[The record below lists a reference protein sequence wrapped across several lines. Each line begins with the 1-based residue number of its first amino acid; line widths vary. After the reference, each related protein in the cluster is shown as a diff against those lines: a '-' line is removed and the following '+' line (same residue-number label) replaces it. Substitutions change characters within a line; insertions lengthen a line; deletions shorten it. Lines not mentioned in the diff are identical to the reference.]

1 MILHR
6 KLAVL
11 FLAASL
17 SGSLLA
23 QGTAPVDDET
33 IFAAVEAA
41 LHGAP
46 SLAGADIEVTTRDGA
61 VTLSGSAATM
71 ENIATAGRLAA
82 HVRGVSAVYNKI
94 RVANRPSRA
103 WFSTDGMSAQ
113 APATRKGLA
122 LALGAWLL
130 CAGAFAEAQL
140 LAPAPVPPD
149 AMMSALAAEVMGTL
163 REDRAAGRDTD
174 LAQLVEKRI
183 VPVFDFPRMT
193 VIALARNSRLASS
206 EQRLRLAAEFQTL
219 LVRTYSNALAEF
231 RDQAIEYRPLR
242 AAAGESEVTVRSLL
256 RRSGAE
262 PLTIDYDMADGAA
275 GWRIYDVK
283 IAGVSVVLAYRE
295 SFAATVRE
303 SGIDGLIRA
312 LEDKNRQN
320 RSRAAGA

>member
-46 SLAGADIEVTTRDGA
+46 SLAGADIEVTTREGA

-149 AMMSALAAEVMGTL
+149 AMMSALTAEVMGTL

-193 VIALARNSRLASS
+193 VIALARNSRLA
-206 EQRLRLAAEFQTL
+206 AEFQTL

-256 RRSGAE
+256 RRPGAE

>member
-46 SLAGADIEVTTRDGA
+46 SLAGADIEVTTREGA

-94 RVANRPSRA
+94 RVANRHSRVQ
-103 WFSTDGMSAQ
+103 FGMDGMS
-113 APATRKGLA
+113 TR
-122 LALGAWLL
+122 LALGASLL
-130 CAGAFAEAQL
+130 FIGARADAQL
-140 LAPAPVPPD
+140 LAPAAVAPD

>member
-1 MILHR
+1 MPR
-6 KLAVL
+6 AM
-11 FLAASL
+11 SL
-17 SGSLLA
+17 RGESQYSALPWRTCSKA
-23 QGTAPVDDET
+23 
-33 IFAAVEAA
+33 AA
-41 LHGAP
+41 LQGAA

-61 VTLSGSAATM
+61 VTL
-71 ENIATAGRLAA
+71 
-82 HVRGVSAVYNKI
+82 SAVYNKI

-113 APATRKGLA
+113 APVTRKGLG

-130 CAGAFAEAQL
+130 CAGTFADAQL

-149 AMMSALAAEVMGTL
+149 AMMSALTAEVMGTL

-219 LVRTYSNALAEF
+219 LVRTYSNALREF

-256 RRSGAE
+256 RRSGA
-262 PLTIDYDMADGAA
+262 
-275 GWRIYDVK
+275 
-283 IAGVSVVLAYRE
+283 S
-295 SFAATVRE
+295 
-303 SGIDGLIRA
+303 
-312 LEDKNRQN
+312 
-320 RSRAAGA
+320 RSPS